1 MYKKAIRVV
10 ISCCCITLA
19 SGCSEGKEERNADSY
34 SDEKKMMVDLL
45 KTDEGKKAI
54 QEVLSEEDVKAEL
67 IMDEDTVTKTIE
79 KTLTSKEEMK
89 FWKDAFSDPDF
100 VKALAKGMKS
110 SHINILKDLM
120 KDPEYLSRLTDV
132 LKSADMQDEFI
143 SILKE
148 KDVRKEIK
156 TLVTETLE
164 NPLYQEQISD
174 ILLKAATEKSAKKS
188 SDSSSS
194 DQASQPSH

>member
-1 MYKKAIRVV
+1 MYKKVLSIAIA
-10 ISCCCITLA
+10 CCSIAFA
-19 SGCSEGKEERNADSY
+19 SGCSEGKEEINADSY
-34 SDEKKMMVDLL
+34 SDEKKMIIDLL

-54 QEVLSEEDVKAEL
+54 QEALADEDVKAEL
-67 IMDEDTVTKTIE
+67 IMDQETVTQTIE
-79 KTLTSKEEMK
+79 KTLTSKEEMQ
-89 FWKDAFSDPDF
+89 FWKEAFSDPEF

-110 SHINILKDLM
+110 SHTEILKDLM
-120 KDPEYLSRLTDV
+120 KDPEYISRLTDV
-132 LKSADMQDEFI
+132 LKSADMQKEFI

-174 ILLKAATEKSAKKS
+174 ILLKAANEKSSKKS
-188 SDSSSS
+188 GGGSQSG
-194 DQASQPSH
+194 ASEPSQ

>member
-1 MYKKAIRVV
+1 MYKKAVLVV
-10 ISCCCITLA
+10 ISCCCIALA
-19 SGCSEGKEERNADSY
+19 SGCSEGKEETNADSY

-54 QEVLSEEDVKAEL
+54 QEVLSEEDVKTEL

-79 KTLTSKEEMK
+79 KTLTSKEEMQ

-164 NPLYQEQISD
+164 NPLYQEQISE
-174 ILLKAATEKSAKKS
+174 ILLKAATEKSTKKSS

-194 DQASQPSH
+194 GASQPSH